1 MCKKNCVHFLFWQYS
16 GYLRFATLINPHH
29 NMRLV
34 RLRKSSYGLL
44 LGLAVVILVF
54 LGEWQAALIRRVS
67 WCAQQG

>member
-1 MCKKNCVHFLFWQYS
+1 MCKKIVYIFYFGNTPDI
-16 GYLRFATLINPHH
+16 FATLINPHH

-44 LGLAVVILVF
+44 LGLTVVIIVF
-54 LGEWQAALIRRVS
+54 LGEWQAALIRHVS